1 MTKHKG
7 GAKMADIGYFFGKKN
22 LMAAGWLSPAV
33 LARVIEIMEEDGVTE
48 KMRVQQL

>member
-1 MTKHKG
+1 MG
-7 GAKMADIGYFFGKKN
+7 DIGYFFGKKN

-33 LARVIEIMEEDGVTE
+33 FSTGNRDYGGRYGVTE